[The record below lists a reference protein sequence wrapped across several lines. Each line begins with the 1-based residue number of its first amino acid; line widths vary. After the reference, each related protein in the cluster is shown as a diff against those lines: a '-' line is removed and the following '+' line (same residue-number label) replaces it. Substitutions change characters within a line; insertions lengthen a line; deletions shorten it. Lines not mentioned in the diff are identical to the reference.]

1 MFLKALNVLKTS
13 AALLITSKAIRKTKQ
28 RALGSVFLMTKA
40 VEVVFPLVC
49 RTANAEE
56 PQVQNRSCTACP
68 LLGNPDL
75 QGVVARDGSLGM
87 DGWLLECPNAY
98 TKTLA
103 PLGCGVENRFQIF
116 MVSSL
121 NIEQARKRS
130 IGITKQ
136 KIVFEGSS
144 MC

>member
-75 QGVVARDGSLGM
+75 QGVVARDG
-87 DGWLLECPNAY
+87 WLLECPNAY